1 MGKDESVSDK
11 GITKMVSE
19 QPEGPPPLESLDEL
33 EKTDWEEFRKTFEEI
48 EIMSKRGW
56 AIVAASHLD
65 EQLVTLLKAFFVD
78 DQRTADQVLEDPGAI
93 SAFGARIEL
102 AFLLGLISARERKML
117 NLIRK
122 IRNSFAHSSRVASFS
137 QSPIKERCLE
147 LDAKPILESKTLSDQ
162 SPEGKFIAA
171 FSFLLLVLVHRRG
184 RLKRRE
190 EAEAITEDYVAAM
203 AKEISEKSK

>member
-1 MGKDESVSDK
+1 MFQTRDCIKSVN
-11 GITKMVSE
+11 E
-19 QPEGPPPLESLDEL
+19 QPEGPPPLE
-33 EKTDWEEFRKTFEEI
+33 KIDWGEFRKTFEEI
-48 EIMSKRGW
+48 KVLSERGW
-56 AIVAASHLD
+56 AIVAVSHLD
-65 EQLVTLLKAFFVD
+65 EQLAALLKAFFVD

-122 IRNSFAHSSRVASFS
+122 IRNDFAHSSVASFS

-147 LDAKPILESKTLSDQ
+147 VDAKPVLKSKTLSDQ
-162 SPEGKFIAA
+162 SPQEKFIAA
-171 FSFLLLVLVHRRG
+171 FSFLLLVLVHRREQ
-184 RLKRRE
+184 LKHRE
-190 EAEAITEDYVAAM
+190 EAESITEDYVAAI